1 MRPIGLVGISS
12 ERKADRRGFVP
23 GFGGTVKK
31 LINFAV
37 LSLLFAVPEAVLS
50 QAGADLQGY
59 SISTPR
65 PINPAASTTN
75 PSALATQGQ
84 NPYLGSTP
92 SGKAANEVVPLSLH
106 EAVELGLGEK
116 LGLIRRNQAKAEARA
131 QS

>member
-1 MRPIGLVGISS
+1 
-12 ERKADRRGFVP
+12 
-23 GFGGTVKK
+23 VKK

-37 LSLLFAVPEAVLS
+37 LSLLLAVPEAVLS

-92 SGKAANEVVPLSLH
+92 SGKATDEVVPLSLH
-106 EAVELGLGEK
+106 EAVQRGL
-116 LGLIRRNQAKAEARA
+116 RY
-131 QS
+131 